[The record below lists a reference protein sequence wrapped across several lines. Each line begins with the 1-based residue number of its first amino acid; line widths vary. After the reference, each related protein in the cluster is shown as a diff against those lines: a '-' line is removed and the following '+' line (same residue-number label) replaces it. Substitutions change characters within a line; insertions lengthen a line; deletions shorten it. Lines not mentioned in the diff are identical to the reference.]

1 MFSREMLPDKQ
12 VKKKFKKVFSEDSDK
27 YYATSVLKQEGFKRN
42 CCTKCGINFWS
53 YNKRETCGDPSCSGG
68 FTFLLD
74 NPAKN
79 KMDYVQVWKK
89 FSELMK
95 KKGYT
100 PIDRYSVVARW
111 RDDTDFVQASIYDF
125 QPYVVNGEVE
135 PPANPLV
142 VPQFSLRFN
151 DIDNVGVTMS
161 HNTGFVMI
169 GQHAFMK
176 KEEWNQPKYFKDLVD
191 WFIEGVGLPK
201 EELVFHEDAWAG
213 GGNFGPCMEIFSRG
227 VELANQVYMLYEQTP
242 EGDQELKLKVLDMGM
257 GHERVAW
264 FSQGKGTMYDAT
276 FPTVIKKTIERT
288 KVDYDQEF
296 INKYIPYGSY
306 LNTDETEDVS
316 GTWKFVAEKLGMK
329 TDVLRKKLLPLSA
342 MYSVAEHS
350 RSLLV
355 AISDGALPSNVK
367 GGYNLRV
374 ILRRALQFID
384 EYSWDLDLF
393 EVCEWHAE
401 YLKPIFPELSK
412 NLPHVKKI
420 LDVEKRK
427 YLEGKERNK
436 KIIEKIIQKDVAVE
450 KLVELYDSQGISP
463 ETVRKEAKKL
473 GKEITVPDNFYS
485 LVSERHEQAE
495 QKTQTVKEEKLD
507 LDGINSTKILYY
519 DHFDLVDFKA
529 YILKVISTKNPET
542 KYLILDQSAFY
553 PTSGGQI
560 HDVGTINKQEVVNVI
575 KQGSIIMHEVKGKD
589 FKETET
595 VICKINFD
603 RRLQLAQHHTATHIL
618 TGSSR
623 RILGDHVWQAG
634 AAKTVEKS
642 RLDITHY
649 EQLTDSE
656 IKEIE
661 DLANTVVKEN
671 RPVFKSF
678 MKRNIAEAKYGV
690 RIYQG
695 GAVPGKELRIINI
708 NDFDVEACGGTH
720 LDITGDVGS
729 IKIIKTSK
737 IQDGVVRLEFLA
749 GVAAEK
755 YFEKERETIREAKEI
770 LACEEKQIPARALEL
785 FENWKKSK
793 KGKLGSKELKS
804 KEEFSGDLIQKTA
817 EVLKTQSEH
826 IIKTLQRFKQELE

>member
-1 MFSREMLPDKQ
+1 MLPDKQ
-12 VKKKFKKVFSEDSDK
+12 VKKKFKKIFSEDPDK
-27 YYATSVLKQEGFKRN
+27 YYATSVLKQEGFKRYA
-42 CCTKCGINFWS
+42 CKKCGINFWAH
-53 YNKRETCGDPSCSGG
+53 KERETCGDPSCSGG
-68 FTFLLD
+68 FTFLTN
-74 NPAKN
+74 NPAKH
-79 KMDYVQVWKK
+79 KLDYVQVWKK
-89 FSELMK
+89 FSELMTK
-95 KKGYT
+95 RGYT
-100 PIDRYSVVARW
+100 PIERYSVVARW

-151 DIDNVGVTMS
+151 DVDNVGVTMS

-176 KEEWNQPKYFKDLVD
+176 KEDWNQSKYFKDIID
-191 WFIEGVGLPK
+191 WFIDGVGLAK
-201 EELVFHEDAWAG
+201 DELVFHEDAWAG

-264 FSQGKGTMYDAT
+264 FSQGKGTMYDAV
-276 FPTVIKKTIERT
+276 FPTVIKKLVERT

-296 INKYIPYGSY
+296 INRYIPYGSY
-306 LNTDETEDVS
+306 LNVDETDDVA
-316 GTWKFVAEKLGMK
+316 GTWKFVAEKLEMNI
-329 TDVLRKKLLPLSA
+329 DVLRKKLLPLSA

-427 YLEGKERNK
+427 YLEGQERNK
-436 KIIEKIIQKDVAVE
+436 KIVEKIIQKDVAVE
-450 KLVELYDSQGISP
+450 KLVDLYDSQGISP
-463 ETVRKEAKKL
+463 ETVRKEAEKL
-473 GKEITVPDNFYS
+473 GKEILVPDNFYS
-485 LVSERHEQAE
+485 LVSERHDQAE
-495 QKTQTVKEEKLD
+495 QKTQTVKEEKID
-507 LDGINSTKILYY
+507 LEGVNSTKVLYY

-529 YILKVISTKNPET
+529 HILKVIPTKNPET

-560 HDVGTINKQEVVNVI
+560 NDVGTINKQEVVNVI
-575 KQGSIIMHEVKGKD
+575 KQGSVTIHEVKGKD
-589 FKETET
+589 FKEAET
-595 VICKINFD
+595 VVCKIDFD

-618 TGSSR
+618 TGSTR

-649 EQLTDSE
+649 EQLTESE
-656 IKEIE
+656 LKEIE
-661 DLANTVVKEN
+661 ELANTVVKEN

-749 GVAAEK
+749 GAAAEK
-755 YFEKERETIREAKEI
+755 YFEKEREIIRTAKEI
-770 LACEEKQIPARALEL
+770 LLCEEKQIPARALEL

-793 KGKLGSKELKS
+793 KGKLDSKELKS
-804 KEEFSGDLIQKTA
+804 KDEFSGDIIQKTA
-817 EVLKTQSEH
+817 EVLKTQPEH
-826 IIKTLQRFKQELE
+826 IIKTLQRFKQELK

>member
-1 MFSREMLPDKQ
+1 MLPDKQ
-12 VKKKFKKVFSEDSDK
+12 VKKKFKKVFSEEPDK
-27 YYATSVLKQEGFKRN
+27 YYATSVLKSQGFKRGT
-42 CCTKCGINFWS
+42 CKKCGTNFWS
-53 YNKRETCGDPSCSGG
+53 VEARDVCGDPSCSGG
-68 FTFLLD
+68 FTFLSN

-89 FSELMK
+89 FSEFMK
-95 KKGYT
+95 QKGYT

-176 KEEWNQPKYFKDLVD
+176 KENWNQEKYFKDLVE
-191 WFIEGVGLPK
+191 WFLDGVGLDK
-201 EELVFHEDAWAG
+201 KELVFHEDAWAG

-264 FSQGKGTMYDAT
+264 FSQGKGTMYDAA
-276 FPTVIKKTIERT
+276 FPVVVKKLIERT
-288 KVDYDQEF
+288 KVEYDQNF
-296 INKYIPYGSY
+296 INKYLPYGSY
-306 LNTDETEDVS
+306 LNIDETEDVA
-316 GTWKFVAEKLGMK
+316 GTWGFVAEKLDMNI
-329 TDVLRKKLLPLSA
+329 DVLRKKLLPLSA

-384 EYSWDLDLF
+384 EYDWNLELS

-412 NLPHVKKI
+412 NLDHVKKI
-420 LDVEKRK
+420 LQVEKKK
-427 YLEGKERNK
+427 YLEGQERNK
-436 KIIEKIIQKDVAVE
+436 KIIEKIIQKDVSVQ
-450 KLVELYDSQGISP
+450 KLVELYDSHGISP

-473 GKEITVPDNFYS
+473 GKVIVIPDNFYA
-485 LVSERHEQAE
+485 LVSEKHEQSE
-495 QKTQTVKEEKLD
+495 QKTQTVREEKLD
-507 LDGINSTKILYY
+507 LDGMNPTKILYF

-529 YILKVISTKNPET
+529 HVIKMLPTKNPET
-542 KYLILDQSAFY
+542 KYVLLEQTAFY

-560 HDVGTINKQEVVNVI
+560 HDLGTMNGCEVVDVL
-575 KQGSIIMHEVKGKD
+575 KQGSIIIHEIKNPN
-589 FKETET
+589 FKEKDS
-595 VICKINFD
+595 VLCKIDFD

-618 TGSSR
+618 TGSAR

-649 EQLTDSE
+649 EQLTENE
-656 IKEIE
+656 IKKIE
-661 DLANTVVKEN
+661 ELANTVVKEN

-678 MKRNIAEAKYGV
+678 MKRNLAEARYGV

-695 GAVPGKELRIINI
+695 GAVPGKELRIVNI

-749 GVAAEK
+749 GSASEK
-755 YFEKERETIREAKEI
+755 QFEKEREIIRQAKEI
-770 LACEEKQIPARALEL
+770 LSCEEKQIPARAQEL
-785 FENWKKSK
+785 FENWKKAK
-793 KGKLGSKELKS
+793 KGKLDSTNLTS
-804 KEEFSGDLIQKTA
+804 KEEYSGDIIQKTA
-817 EVLKTQSEH
+817 DILKTQPEH
-826 IIKTLQRFKQELE
+826 IIKTLQRFRNEIN